1 MVGNVFNEIY
11 IILYMDPIE
20 CRKLTIMTIYT
31 VFKNKDEIFK
41 IILIY
46 SNTLFNSSIPLV
58 KKNIINSLTNMTPFR
73 EIIFSHGTI

>member
-1 MVGNVFNEIY
+1 
-11 IILYMDPIE
+11 MDPIE

-46 SNTLFNSSIPLV
+46 SNTL
-58 KKNIINSLTNMTPFR
+58 
-73 EIIFSHGTI
+73 